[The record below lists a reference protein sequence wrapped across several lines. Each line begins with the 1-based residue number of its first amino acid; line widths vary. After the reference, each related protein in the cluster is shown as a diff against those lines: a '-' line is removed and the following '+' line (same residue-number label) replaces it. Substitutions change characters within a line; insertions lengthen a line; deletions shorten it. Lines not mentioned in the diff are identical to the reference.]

1 MTELWQIY
9 VAGSA
14 VLALVGIY
22 SVAARRNMIR
32 SVIGIEIITAAVNL
46 NFIALGSRSGQVDT
60 LAQSIVF
67 TSIVIGA
74 SIAAVALSI
83 VINAYRHYG
92 TLDLKKLS
100 RLRW

>member
-32 SVIGIEIITAAVNL
+32 SIIGIEIITAAVNL

>member
-1 MTELWQIY
+1 LAELWQIY
-9 VAGSA
+9 VVGAA
-14 VLALVGIY
+14 ALAIVGIC
-22 SVAARRNMIR
+22 SVASRRNMIR
-32 SVIGIEIITAAVNL
+32 SIIGIEIITAAVNL
-46 NFIALGSRSGQVDT
+46 NFIALGSRAGHVDS
-60 LAQSIVF
+60 LAESIVF

-92 TLDLKKLS
+92 TLDLRKLS

>member
-1 MTELWQIY
+1 LTELWQIY

-32 SVIGIEIITAAVNL
+32 SIIGIEIITAAVNL

>member
-1 MTELWQIY
+1 LTELSQIY
-9 VAGSA
+9 VIGAA
-14 VLALVGIY
+14 ALAIVGIY
-22 SVAARRNMIR
+22 SVASRRNMIR
-32 SVIGIEIITAAVNL
+32 TVIGIEIITAAVNL
-46 NFIALGSRSGQVDT
+46 NFIALGSRNGQVDS

-92 TLDLKKLS
+92 TLDLRKLS

>member
-9 VAGSA
+9 IIGAAALAVVGAYCVAS
-14 VLALVGIY
+14 
-22 SVAARRNMIR
+22 RRNMIR

-46 NFIALGSRSGQVDT
+46 NFIAFGSKAGNVDP

-67 TSIVIGA
+67 TLIVIGA

-83 VINAYRHYG
+83 VINAYRHYR
-92 TLDLKKLS
+92 TLDLRKLS

>member
-1 MTELWQIY
+1 MSELWQVY
-9 VAGSA
+9 VAGA
-14 VLALVGIY
+14 AALAIVGVYCIA
-22 SVAARRNMIR
+22 SRRNMIR
-32 SVIGIEIITAAVNL
+32 SVIGLEIVTAAVNL
-46 NFIALGSRSGQVDT
+46 NFIALGSRSGQVDS

-67 TSIVIGA
+67 TLIVIGA

-92 TLDLKKLS
+92 TLDLRKLS

>member
-32 SVIGIEIITAAVNL
+32 SIIGIEIITAAVNL
-46 NFIALGSRSGQVDT
+46 NFIALGSRAGQVDT

>member
-1 MTELWQIY
+1 MVELWQIY
-9 VAGSA
+9 
-14 VLALVGIY
+14 LVGAAALATVGVY
-22 SVAARRNMIR
+22 CVASRRNMIR
-32 SVIGIEIITAAVNL
+32 TVIGIEIITAAVNL
-46 NFIALGSRSGQVDT
+46 NFIAFGSRAGEVDS

-67 TSIVIGA
+67 TLIVVGA
-74 SIAAVALSI
+74 SIAAVALTI

>member
-1 MTELWQIY
+1 LTELWQIY

-32 SVIGIEIITAAVNL
+32 SIIGVEIITAAVNL
-46 NFIALGSRSGQVDT
+46 NFIALGSRVGQVDT

>member
-32 SVIGIEIITAAVNL
+32 SIIGIEIITAAVNL
-46 NFIALGSRSGQVDT
+46 NFIALGSREGQVDT